1 MRLYTRAT
9 AYRGG
14 PRRVTGLV
22 FVSTVSKAVSYRG
35 ALAWALAATPQN
47 RDGLD
52 PRRKSP
58 PETDFSFGL
67 LSPSEVMGC

>member
-1 MRLYTRAT
+1 MIRFHALHLQGWPTSRD
-9 AYRGG
+9 RF
-14 PRRVTGLV
+14 GLRQYGI
-22 FVSTVSKAVSYRG
+22 KVSYRG
-35 ALAWALAATPQN
+35 ALAWALATPQN